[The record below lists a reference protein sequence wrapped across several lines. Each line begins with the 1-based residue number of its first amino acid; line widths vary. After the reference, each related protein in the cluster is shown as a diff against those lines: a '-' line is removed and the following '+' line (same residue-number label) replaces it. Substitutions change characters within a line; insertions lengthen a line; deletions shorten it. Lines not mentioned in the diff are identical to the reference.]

1 MITDDRLKSGWKP
14 QYDMLK
20 KQKGN
25 VWKGQVD
32 RIGSPGNVT
41 WDLQDTAHLMYGTKL
56 VTEAICSTMHER
68 LAHLESWPARGSH
81 GRCDRGP

>member
-1 MITDDRLKSGWKP
+1 MTDSTAGGWKP
-14 QYDMLK
+14 QYDMLQ

-32 RIGSPGNVT
+32 RIGSPGNDT
-41 WDLQDTAHLMYGTKL
+41 WDLQDTAHLMYRD
-56 VTEAICSTMHER
+56 EACDGIDMHER
-68 LAHLESWPARGSH
+68 LAHLERWPARGSH